1 MSLIITYVGSKGCVI
16 AGDKR
21 RIGFF
26 GDESQREKL
35 EEELYSGEIRTD
47 EELLKKASELD
58 ITLKITDD
66 AQKVREIEDVAV
78 GEVRF
83 KTPLKTKR
91 KRIYGTTG
99 AYNIVE
105 LLGSDI
111 KTIKGGE
118 SSIVVFGNKVTK
130 EIANKTIK
138 DNWKNKTNLQDIG
151 KLFSKV
157 MEDVAKVTPS
167 VSQDYDVLIKHP
179 NLNHKDA
186 KELLRTTIIQDVK
199 ELNEWRNSLR
209 EDLLKTT
216 ETIQMAT
223 RIIDQGEVGKI
234 QTITGDE
241 VEVTLK
247 KGVEALDMD
256 WKPLKKAGESV
267 TMQVADPAVVK
278 VGDKVVVEKENLCI
292 KGNKTG
298 LTCSVILCR
307 EEK

>member
-66 AQKVREIEDVAV
+66 AQKVREIGDVAV

-157 MEDVAKVTPS
+157 MEDVAHLTPS

-209 EDLLKTT
+209 EELLKTT

-223 RIIDQGEVGKI
+223 RIIDHGEVGKI
-234 QTITGDE
+234 QTINGDE

-278 VGDKVVVEKENLCI
+278 VGDKVVIEKENLCI

>member
-1 MSLIITYVGSKGCVI
+1 MSLIITYVGSKGCVM

-26 GDESQREKL
+26 GDEANREKL
-35 EEELYSGEIRTD
+35 EEQLYSGEIKTD
-47 EELLKKASELD
+47 EELLKRASELD

-66 AQKVREIEDVAV
+66 AQKVREIDDVAV

-83 KTPLKTKR
+83 KTPFKTKR

-118 SSIVVFGNKVTK
+118 SSIVVFGNKMTK

-138 DNWKNKTNLQDIG
+138 DNWKNKTSLQDIA

-157 MEDVAKVTPS
+157 MDDVARQTPS
-167 VSQDYDVLIKHP
+167 VSQEHDVLIKHP
-179 NLNHKDA
+179 SMEYKEA

-199 ELNEWRNSLR
+199 DLTEWRNSLK
-209 EDLLKTT
+209 EELLKTT

-234 QTITGDE
+234 TSISGDE
-241 VEVTLK
+241 LEVTLK

-256 WKPLKKAGESV
+256 WEPFKKAGESV
-267 TMQVADPAVVK
+267 TMQLAEAGDVK
-278 VGDKVVVEKENLCI
+278 VGDKVIVEKENLCI
-292 KGNKTG
+292 KRTKAG

>member
-1 MSLIITYVGSKGCVI
+1 MSLIITYVGSKGCVM

-26 GDESQREKL
+26 GDEANREKL
-35 EEELYSGEIRTD
+35 EEKLYSGEIRTD
-47 EELLKKASELD
+47 EELLKRASELE

-66 AQKVREIEDVAV
+66 AEKVREIDDVAV

-83 KTPLKTKR
+83 KTPFKTKR

-118 SSIVVFGNKVTK
+118 SSIVVFGNKMTK

-138 DNWKNKTNLQDIG
+138 DNWKNKTSLQDIA

-157 MEDVAKVTPS
+157 MEDVARQTPS
-167 VSQDYDVLIKHP
+167 VSQEHDVIIKHP
-179 NLNHKDA
+179 SMEYKEA

-199 ELNEWRNSLR
+199 DLTEWRNSLK
-209 EDLLKTT
+209 EELLKTT

-223 RIIDQGEVGKI
+223 RIISEGEVGKI
-234 QTITGDE
+234 TSISGDE
-241 VEVTLK
+241 LEVTLK
-247 KGVEALDMD
+247 KGVEALDME

-267 TMQVADPAVVK
+267 TMQLAEAGEVN

-292 KGNKTG
+292 KRSKAG
-298 LTCSVILCR
+298 LTCSVIICR

>member
-1 MSLIITYVGSKGCVI
+1 MSLIITYVGSKGCVM

-26 GDESQREKL
+26 GDEANREKL
-35 EEELYSGEIRTD
+35 EEKLYSGEIQTD
-47 EELLKKASELD
+47 EELLKRASELE

-66 AQKVREIEDVAV
+66 AQKVREIDDVAV

-83 KTPLKTKR
+83 KTPFKTKR

-118 SSIVVFGNKVTK
+118 SSIVVFGNKMTK

-138 DNWKNKTNLQDIG
+138 DNWKNKTSLQDIG

-157 MEDVAKVTPS
+157 MDDVAQQTPS
-167 VSQDYDVLIKHP
+167 VSPEHDVLIKHP
-179 NLNHKDA
+179 SMEYKEA

-199 ELNEWRNSLR
+199 DLTEWRNSLR
-209 EDLLKTT
+209 EELLKTT

-223 RIIDQGEVGKI
+223 RIISEGEVGKI
-234 QTITGDE
+234 TSISGDE
-241 VEVTLK
+241 LEVTLK

-267 TMQVADPAVVK
+267 TMQVADSGDVK
-278 VGDKVVVEKENLCI
+278 VGDKVVVEQENLCI
-292 KGNKTG
+292 KRSKAG